1 MGNRRIAAALAAFA
15 LGLGATGSALGAA
28 PEHKGCFGYEA
39 SELAGSG
46 AGAMGEHASGGFGA
60 DLRPGPG
67 RAGIGNV
74 AAAFE
79 TNVSDLGFVLG
90 TIDGD
95 PGTCPGR
102 P

>member
-1 MGNRRIAAALAAFA
+1 VNLRTSAAFGVFAVAAALVAGPAWA
-15 LGLGATGSALGAA
+15 EP

-39 SELAGSG
+39 AELARSDT
-46 AGAMGEHASGGFGA
+46 GAMGDHASGGFGT

-74 AAAFE
+74 AHQFE
-79 TNVSDLGFVLG
+79 TNVSDLGFTLG

-95 PGTCPGR
+95 PGVCPGR

>member
-1 MGNRRIAAALAAFA
+1 MGHRRVAAGFAAAALALGGVGSAFA
-15 LGLGATGSALGAA
+15 AP
-28 PEHKGCFGYEA
+28 PEHKGCFGFEA
-39 SELAGSG
+39 AELAGSE

-60 DLRPGPG
+60 DLRPGQG

-74 AAAFE
+74 AGLFE
-79 TNVSDLGFVLG
+79 TNVSDLGFTLG

>member
-1 MGNRRIAAALAAFA
+1 MGLRRFAAILAALA
-15 LGLGATGSALGAA
+15 LGLGVTGAALGAA

-39 SELAGSG
+39 ANLAQSDT
-46 AGAMGEHASGGFGA
+46 GAMGEHASGGFGG

-74 AAAFE
+74 AALFN

-90 TIDGD
+90 G
-95 PGTCPGR
+95 GTCPGQ

>member
-1 MGNRRIAAALAAFA
+1 MGLRRFAAVLAAFA
-15 LGLGATGSALGAA
+15 LRLGATGSALGVA

-39 SELAGSG
+39 ANLAQS
-46 AGAMGEHASGGFGA
+46 ATGAMGDHASGGFGE
-60 DLRPGPG
+60 DLRTGPG

-74 AAAFE
+74 AAIFE

-90 TIDGD
+90 GS
-95 PGTCPGR
+95 TCPGR

>member
-1 MGNRRIAAALAAFA
+1 MGHRRLAAMLGAAALA
-15 LGLGATGSALGAA
+15 LGATGSAFAAA

-39 SELAGSG
+39 AELAQSES
-46 AGAMGEHASGGFGA
+46 GAMGEHASGGFGA

-74 AAAFE
+74 AAAFD

>member
-1 MGNRRIAAALAAFA
+1 MGHSRSAAALAALA
-15 LGLGATGSALGAA
+15 LGLGVTGSALGAG

-39 SELAGSG
+39 ANLAQSDT
-46 AGAMGEHASGGFGA
+46 GAMGDHASGGFGA
-60 DLRPGPG
+60 DLREGPG

-74 AAAFE
+74 AVLFE

-90 TIDGD
+90 GE
-95 PGTCPGR
+95 TCPGR

>member
-1 MGNRRIAAALAAFA
+1 MRHRRIAAGLAAAA
-15 LGLGATGSALGAA
+15 LTLGAVGSAFAGA
-28 PEHKGCFGYEA
+28 PEHKGCFGFEA
-39 SELAGSG
+39 SELAGSE

-74 AAAFE
+74 AAAFA

-95 PGTCPGR
+95 EGTCPGR

>member
-1 MGNRRIAAALAAFA
+1 MGLRRLAAILAAATLA
-15 LGLGATGSALGAA
+15 LGATGSALAAA

-39 SELAGSG
+39 AELARSDT
-46 AGAMGEHASGGFGA
+46 GAMGEHASGGFGA

-74 AAAFE
+74 AAAFD

>member
-28 PEHKGCFGYEA
+28 PEHKGCFGFEA
-39 SELAGSG
+39 SELAGSE

>member
-1 MGNRRIAAALAAFA
+1 MAHRRLAAGFAALALALGGVGAAFA
-15 LGLGATGSALGAA
+15 AP

-39 SELAGSG
+39 ANLAQSDT
-46 AGAMGEHASGGFGA
+46 GAMGEHASGGFGA

-74 AAAFE
+74 AALFE

-90 TIDGD
+90 GE
-95 PGTCPGR
+95 TCPGR